1 MNASVVPA
9 ITLQAMLAGFEA
21 LGLSMAP
28 LREACGAAAAAPPE
42 TPVPALVLD
51 RLRAAASRQRPEPE
65 FPTALGLAI
74 PFGAFGLTDYL
85 AGSSDAVAGGFESLA
100 LHLRLVARGI
110 SLELSRIDG
119 ERWVRVLAGDAAAPW
134 SGSEMTVAVFVARFR
149 QGTGGRFQPSRVLVR
164 AGAPGRSAVH
174 EALLGVPVETGAP
187 AAALVM
193 DEAAWRLPLRGA
205 DPCLRGVLQQALV
218 ASGLEA
224 PGVSDLEQAIR
235 ARLRD
240 ALPAATATPVR
251 VARLLGMSERTLQR
265 RLGESGSS
273 FTALLEDF
281 RRAEAMRLL
290 ADTDVAL
297 AEVAAR
303 LGYAEQTS
311 FTRAFRRWSDTT
323 PAAWRA
329 ARRPVHRVGRIAAA
343 RRKGGGEGAE

>member
-1 MNASVVPA
+1 MTSSFVPA
-9 ITLQAMLAGFEA
+9 LTLQAMLAGFEA

-28 LREACGAAAAAPPE
+28 LREACGAAVAARPE
-42 TPVPALVLD
+42 APVPIEVMA
-51 RLRAAASRQRPEPE
+51 RLRAAAAMQRPEPE

-85 AGSSDAVAGGFESLA
+85 AGSSDTVAGGFQSLA

-110 SLELSRIDG
+110 TLDLARIDG

-134 SGSEMTVAVFVARFR
+134 PGSEMTVAVFVARFR
-149 QGTGGRFQPSRVLVR
+149 RGTGGAFQPRRVLVR
-164 AGAPGRSAVH
+164 AGTPGRSARH

-187 AAALVM
+187 SAALVM
-193 DEAAWRLPLRGA
+193 DEATWRLPLRGA
-205 DPCLRGVLQQALV
+205 DPYLRGVLQQALA

-240 ALPAATATPVR
+240 ALPAGTATPVR

-273 FTALLEDF
+273 FTALLEAF
-281 RRAEAMRLL
+281 RRDEAMRLL
-290 ADTDVAL
+290 ADTDLAL
-297 AEVAAR
+297 AEVAGR

-311 FTRAFRRWSDTT
+311 FTRAFRRWNEAT

-329 ARRPVHRVGRIAAA
+329 ARRPVHRVGRVAAA
-343 RRKGGGEGAE
+343 RRPGGGEGAE